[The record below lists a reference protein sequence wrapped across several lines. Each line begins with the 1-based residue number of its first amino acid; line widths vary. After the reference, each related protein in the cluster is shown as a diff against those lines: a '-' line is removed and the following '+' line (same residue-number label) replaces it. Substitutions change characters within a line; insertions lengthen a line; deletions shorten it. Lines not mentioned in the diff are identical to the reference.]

1 MRIPQPLLSAVVLA
15 LFSYSFKAF
24 ADGNVNTNT
33 PSESWRYFSM
43 AFGPQVVFSSFATPE
58 SLVSAIRSTEEEVS
72 GSSEFGCSTYNT
84 GQEIAK
90 K

>member
-1 MRIPQPLLSAVVLA
+1 
-15 LFSYSFKAF
+15 
-24 ADGNVNTNT
+24 
-33 PSESWRYFSM
+33 M